1 MAASVDSKGDTPCI
15 FVIFG
20 ATGDLSRRKLFPA
33 LYSLFLD
40 DLLPPRFAVV
50 AVGRRAL
57 SRADFEALLRRSIRE
72 FSSRGPSREP
82 SQRPSRQPPDPDSG
96 SDTTAPDTI
105 APDTAT
111 WARFV
116 QLFHYH
122 RAALDDPAGGYDG
135 LRDLLE
141 RLCAEGEG
149 GPDRSG
155 LQPPGVQPHEAPSAR
170 DNAINGAIIFYLA
183 VPTDLFYP
191 IVQGLQRQGLHV
203 QGDGRGPRRVVFEKP
218 FGRDLASARDLNR
231 KVRQVFDEEQVFR
244 IDHYLGKEMIQ
255 NIAVIR
261 FANAFLEPVWN
272 AGYIDHVQIT
282 SAETDG
288 VGDRGDY
295 YDSVGALRDMV
306 QNHMCQL
313 LTMVAME
320 PPSSLETERVRDEKV
335 KVLRSLRRLF
345 SDDVRRWVVR
355 GQYGPGTADGK
366 EVPGYRSEP
375 EVDPGSKTETFV
387 AMKVH
392 IDNFRWAG
400 VPFYI
405 RTGKRLPVRSTEVI
419 VEFKMLPEVLYFKEY
434 RSLQPNILVIK
445 VQPEEGVFLQFNA
458 KRPGQENFIIP
469 VRMDFCQNC
478 AVGFNSPEAYER
490 LLLEVMRGDRTLF
503 TRWDEVEEAW
513 KFVQPVL
520 EEWASAP
527 EDPGF
532 PNYAAGEWGPEDA
545 ETLLGRDGRAW
556 YDGRTRC
563 ELWRRPAAL
572 VAASVSASV
581 PAPTTATALATAPD
595 GTGETRAAGLQSQDR
610 LWH

>member
-1 MAASVDSKGDTPCI
+1 MCPDALVLCTL
-15 FVIFG
+15 VIFG
-20 ATGDLSRRKLFPA
+20 ATGDLSRRRLIPA

-40 DLLPPRFAVV
+40 GLLPRRFAVV

-72 FSSRGPSREP
+72 FSSRGLSQEP
-82 SQRPSRQPPDPDSG
+82 SQQPSRQLSDPDSG
-96 SDTTAPDTI
+96 SDTAAPDTI

-111 WARFV
+111 WDRFV

-135 LRDLLE
+135 LRDLLK
-141 RLCAEGEG
+141 RLCAEG
-149 GPDRSG
+149 
-155 LQPPGVQPHEAPSAR
+155 
-170 DNAINGAIIFYLA
+170 GAIIFYLA

-231 KVRQVFDEEQVFR
+231 KVRQVFDEEQIFR

-295 YDSVGALRDMV
+295 YDSAGALRDMV

-345 SDDVRRWVVR
+345 PEHVRRWVVR

-419 VEFKMLPEVLYFKEY
+419 VEFKTLPEVLYFKEY
-434 RSLQPNILVIK
+434 RGLQPNILVIK

-513 KFVQPVL
+513 KLVQPVL

-563 ELWRRPAAL
+563 DLWRRPPGS

-581 PAPTTATALATAPD
+581 PAPATATALATAPD
-595 GTGETRAAGLQSQDR
+595 GIGETSAAGPQSQHGP
-610 LWH
+610 WH